1 MTTHAPTADALAR
14 IHTAEAIGALVDAM
28 RNAPKHS
35 ERIAAAQAVLD
46 RGHGRAVQAVIS
58 IPARQAV
65 AARLA
70 ALSDDELLLIAQ
82 GGEGSTGG
90 KTRDPN
96 AMPGAVGPH
105 TANSD
110 STPQSPLRPWEDVG
124 PITDAQF
131 TKNIDRNDV

>member
-1 MTTHAPTADALAR
+1 MTNHAPTADALAR

-70 ALSDDELLLIAQ
+70 QLTDDELLLIAQ
-82 GGEGSTGG
+82 GGGGSTGG

-105 TANSD
+105 TADSD
-110 STPQSPLRPWEDVG
+110 SPPQSPLRPWEDVG
-124 PITDAQF
+124 PVTDAQF
-131 TKNIDRNDV
+131 TKSIDRNDV